1 MPNNNNGN
9 QVTNDDAIEQLNA
22 QQQPAPELNKYTEFK
37 LKRSAEEIGFMPP
50 RKEKKKEMSKG
61 EKTFFLVIIAVL
73 ILVIAGGLYFILRK
87 AKDKVEFTVNPK
99 NVVITLKSK
108 PSNNPTYYA
117 TFSGVKPE
125 NCVVNTSNI
134 DTSKEGSYKFV
145 IICGQNT
152 YSGLARVEGGMVIYK
167 EEVTLHIG
175 DNITPDKFIVK
186 CKYRECESEFILDDG
201 IDINAEKEEELNIKI
216 KTCEKGSSDKCI
228 ESDVIRLKKVPKVI
242 VAYDCK
248 KQTSDESTSSAT
260 IELISVQMDNVGN
273 IAGKIH
279 YDYSYS
285 TTFLSSYEA
294 KKESVAKYCAENL
307 IENVEYDDDNNS
319 PYLIKYSY
327 EEIPNEYKTRQQFI
341 DYYINKLGYN
351 CETKEIKTSD

>member
-167 EEVTLHIG
+167 EDVTLHIG

-186 CKYRECESEFILDDG
+186 CKYRECESEFILDEG

-228 ESDVIRLKKVPKVI
+228 ESDVIRLKKVPKI
-242 VAYDCK
+242 IEAYDCK
-248 KQTSDESTSSAT
+248 KQIDNDEKQSAT
-260 IELISVQMDNVGN
+260 ILTVSVQMDNVGN
-273 IAGKIH
+273 IAGKIKV
-279 YDYSYS
+279 DYSYS
-285 TTFLSSYEA
+285 TRFLQSYEEE
-294 KKESVAKYCAENL
+294 KKLVVDYVKRHF
-307 IENVEYDDDNNS
+307 IENVSYDDDNNS

-327 EEIPNEYKTRQQFI
+327 EEIPNEYKTKQEFI
-341 DYYINKLGYN
+341 NYYINELGYE
-351 CETKEIKTSD
+351 CKTVEIKTSD